1 MVGPGVGLLMVLRC
15 PQVLP
20 SAPKPSHSL
29 IISEAP
35 APSVPKAQLSPINEG
50 NVGQG
55 PGCAV
60 WLCLCQGTTM
70 PWPAHVP

>member
-1 MVGPGVGLLMVLRC
+1 MGLLTVLRC

-20 SAPKPSHSL
+20 GAPKPSHSL

-50 NVGQG
+50 KEGQG
-55 PGCAV
+55 
-60 WLCLCQGTTM
+60 
-70 PWPAHVP
+70 

>member
-1 MVGPGVGLLMVLRC
+1 MGARVGLLMVLWC

-50 NVGQG
+50 KVGQG
-55 PGCAV
+55 QGCAV
-60 WLCLCQGTTM
+60 WLCLCQGTAM
-70 PWPAHVP
+70 PRPAHVP

>member
-1 MVGPGVGLLMVLRC
+1 MEGAGVGLLMVLGC

-20 SAPKPSHSL
+20 GAPKPSHSL

-50 NVGQG
+50 KVGQG
-55 PGCAV
+55 RGCAV
-60 WLCLCQGTTM
+60 PVPVPGHCSV
-70 PWPAHVP
+70 PAHVP